1 MKQPSRI
8 DWEAIGFELAV
19 AVVLPAIV
27 IGVLFAVTTYWVDL
41 EPAPSHPT
49 AELEISI
56 EDMER
61 IASMFAGEAKRIKD
75 ARMDALE
82 ARIERL
88 EEGK

>member
-1 MKQPSRI
+1 MRQPSRI
-8 DWEAIGFELAV
+8 DWVEVGGWVVIIAASSLVGLLVYGLANHTD
-19 AVVLPAIV
+19 AQTP
-27 IGVLFAVTTYWVDL
+27 
-41 EPAPSHPT
+41 PPPT

-82 ARIERL
+82 KRVEKL
-88 EEGK
+88 EEGNNE

>member
-1 MKQPSRI
+1 MTQPSRI
-8 DWEAIGFELAV
+8 DWGMIGMLALWLGIFLLGGAIGYTDGMKHYD
-19 AVVLPAIV
+19 LP
-27 IGVLFAVTTYWVDL
+27 
-41 EPAPSHPT
+41 PPT
-49 AELEISI
+49 AELEISV

-82 ARIERL
+82 ARIEKL